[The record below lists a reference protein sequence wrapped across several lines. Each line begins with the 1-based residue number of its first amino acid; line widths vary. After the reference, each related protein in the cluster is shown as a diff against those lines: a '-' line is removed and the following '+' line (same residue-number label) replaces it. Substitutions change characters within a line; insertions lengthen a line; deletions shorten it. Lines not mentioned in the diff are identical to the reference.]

1 MNESKT
7 EKYWKEIHEITD
19 LMRRMGESI
28 PDIDKIKNRFQIIVE
43 EIKPPFLINEGLIS
57 TYDVNQTVHSIAEL
71 FNLQNSELDKG
82 KNFDGKIWIKSGN
95 KNDIIKI
102 ELYDLS
108 NINNINF
115 YMKKYGWICSEQNKN
130 IFTYEKKFDS
140 FIIAKRLI
148 LDDNQFLYHIIT
160 KNLVN
165 KIIKQGLIPKNK
177 VNGFIDSEERNYFFL
192 KQPTKEKLKD
202 FYFYKLMEP
211 VVLLKIDLSKIN
223 PSTKFYYDPRTED
236 ALYVYE
242 PIPNN
247 AIEIIEEYGK

>member
-28 PDIDKIKNRFQIIVE
+28 PDIDKIKNRFQVIIE
-43 EIKPPFLINEGLIS
+43 EVKPPFLIKEGLIS
-57 TYDVNQTVHSIAEL
+57 TYDVNQTVHSISEL

-82 KNFDGKIWIKSGN
+82 KFFDGKIWIKSGD

-115 YMKKYGWICSEQNKN
+115 YMKKYGWICSEQNNN
-130 IFTYEKKFDS
+130 IFTYEKKFDT
-140 FIIAKRLI
+140 FILAKRLI
-148 LDDNQFLYHIIT
+148 LDDNQFLYHITT

-247 AIEIIEEYGK
+247 AIEIIDKCQ

>member
-1 MNESKT
+1 MDKIDEK
-7 EKYWKEIHEITD
+7 KYWEEIHEITD

-43 EIKPPFLINEGLIS
+43 EIKPPFLIKEGLIS
-57 TYDVNQTVHSIAEL
+57 TYDINYTTYSIAEL
-71 FNLQNSELDKG
+71 FNLQNSELDKD
-82 KNFDGKIWIKSGN
+82 KNFDGKIWIKSGD

-140 FIIAKRLI
+140 FILAKRLI
-148 LDDNQFLYHIIT
+148 LDNNQFLYHITT

-165 KIIKQGLIPKNK
+165 KIMKQGLIPKNK
-177 VNGFIDSEERNYFFL
+177 VNGFIDNEERNYFFL

-223 PSTKFYYDPRTED
+223 PSTKFYYDPRIED
-236 ALYVYE
+236 SLYVYE

-247 AIEIIEEYGK
+247 AIEIIDEYEK

>member
-28 PDIDKIKNRFQIIVE
+28 PDIDKIKNRFQVIIE
-43 EIKPPFLINEGLIS
+43 EVKPPFLIKEGLIS
-57 TYDVNQTVHSIAEL
+57 TYDVNQTVHSISEL

-82 KNFDGKIWIKSGN
+82 KFFDGKIWIKSGD

-115 YMKKYGWICSEQNKN
+115 YMKKYGWICSEQDNN
-130 IFTYEKKFDS
+130 IFTYEKKFDT
-140 FIIAKRLI
+140 FILAKRLI
-148 LDDNQFLYHIIT
+148 LDDNQFLYHITT

-247 AIEIIEEYGK
+247 AIEIIDKCQ